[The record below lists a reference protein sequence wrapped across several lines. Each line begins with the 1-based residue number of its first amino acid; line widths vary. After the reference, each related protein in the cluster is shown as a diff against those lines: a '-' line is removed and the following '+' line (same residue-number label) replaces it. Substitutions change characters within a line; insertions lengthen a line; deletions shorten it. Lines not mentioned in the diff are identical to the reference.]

1 MQRAKAGLTGE
12 NETDE
17 QYQAPAT
24 GGMLWGAL
32 NSGAHLVGNVL
43 DMIQRP
49 DTKGYIATHPGATEE
64 EATAAL
70 TDTKNPGNRMA
81 AHMKDAA
88 DWLRSGGQPEG
99 FWQNVGAVGEQVLEY
114 IGTDGLLKMVG
125 PAAGT
130 AEAAEHL
137 KQAQQVAQVVK
148 ANPKIAGLLAV
159 GLKAAKDA
167 TLMGAQTYGHTL
179 DPGQAAEAAAFGGAG
194 RTAGEAA
201 GAAGRALLK
210 RAPQTLK
217 IAGEEIPAL
226 AEQVNDAGEP
236 TGASAAGAPKIAE
249 AQQEGAQAVL
259 GNTARQGAGNALT
272 WLNLYGNR
280 TANAAAEAVPQL
292 AAPEGAEPFTF
303 RLEGPPTKETPT
315 GEIAHS
321 AAQEPRAAFKDP
333 RFKTGSAPTRTA
345 EIGGTGRII
354 PGAEGGTGADIRTG
368 TAPEARG
375 ETVGGGGALTTANP
389 HEAQAWLQQL
399 DDLRQSPTYDSLST
413 KQQGLIDDQYKALE
427 EQLGLYHASPYVQ
440 RFSPADVTAAVG
452 QVNTFGDAAAQVQA
466 AAKPIYE
473 TLDRVSGG
481 DFTKFNGQVKQA
493 QQVIRSAT
501 SMEAVESAQVRLSE
515 ANEAINNL
523 MTRHASEIS
532 PTDYRAAKSAWRD
545 SMTLSN
551 LHNVTERMMNGIT
564 SEESAQGLP
573 RIMTG
578 RTRALEAWLGQGTN
592 RADAER
598 LIGQEGVSNL
608 KRITL
613 LLSNA
618 GTARAASGVAKETML
633 EMGRHVG
640 RGGMGA
646 MAGAAVAHL
655 AGADPWTGA
664 LTGAA
669 LADGMRYVMRQ
680 AATNPNV
687 GKLLDFAARN
697 HLSPQHYAPLIAR
710 AIATPFQEQ
719 QTPQQGNREQE
730 TDEEHGAAYD
740 TGPQAGKPI
749 DGMLQRGNIDVNHR
763 PSIRNFDGSHS
774 SIFSMTI
781 PLDKSGQPWNGK
793 YENAPQFALVPT
805 IADGRFLTPNG
816 KIPRDYKNPR
826 SEEMQRLQD
835 RATDQYIRT
844 GQHLGIF
851 TSDASAS
858 AYADR
863 THAYMNDGTDRKVF
877 APSVNQEGQP

>member
-1 MQRAKAGLTGE
+1 MNPPVQLDFSTFKPAATPPGGVSLDFDTFKPLAADASTAATQRGGGGPPGTSSAPTGMQRVTDSSRDSDWIQPLTGM
-12 NETDE
+12 
-17 QYQAPAT
+17 
-24 GGMLWGAL
+24 GSGVI
-32 NSGAHLVGNVL
+32 NSASHLLGNVL
-43 DMIQRP
+43 DMVSTP
-49 DTKGYIATHPGATEE
+49 
-64 EATAAL
+64 AAPP
-70 TDTKNPGNRMA
+70 TIGNPGGEGQQPQQTKLA
-81 AHMKDAA
+81 ANVDKHLHDAA

-125 PAAGT
+125 PAAGA

-167 TLMGAQTYGHTL
+167 TMMGAQTYGHTL
-179 DPGQAAEAAAFGGAG
+179 DPGQAAEAAVFGGITRGATEGVGLAG
-194 RTAGEAA
+194 RT
-201 GAAGRALLK
+201 LLK
-210 RAPQTLK
+210 RAPKTLE
-217 IAGEEIPAL
+217 IAGEKIPAL
-226 AEQVNDAGEP
+226 AEQVNEAGEP
-236 TGASAAGAPKIAE
+236 SGANAAGAPKIAQ
-249 AQQEGAQAVL
+249 AQQEGAQTVL

-280 TANAAAEAVPQL
+280 AVDTAAEGAPQL
-292 AAPEGAEPFTF
+292 GAPEGAEPFTF
-303 RLEGPPTKETPT
+303 NLQGPETTETPT

-333 RFKTGSAPTRTA
+333 RFTAGSAATRTA
-345 EIGGTGRII
+345 EIGGTGRIV
-354 PGAEGGTGADIRTG
+354 PGAEGGTGADIRTAG
-368 TAPEARG
+368 TPEARG
-375 ETVGGGGALTTANP
+375 ETVGGGGTLQTTNP

-440 RFSPADVTAAVG
+440 RFAPADVTGAVG
-452 QVNTFGDAAAQVQA
+452 QVNTFGDAAAQVQG

-481 DFTKFNGQVKQA
+481 EFSKYNGQVKQA
-493 QQVIRSAT
+493 QKVIRSAT
-501 SMEAVESAQVRLSE
+501 SMDAVESAQTRLSE

-532 PTDYRAAKSAWRD
+532 PTDYRAARSAWRD

-578 RTRALEAWLGQGTN
+578 RTKALEAWLGSGTN

-598 LIGQEGVSNL
+598 LIGAEGVTNL

-618 GTARAASGVAKETML
+618 STARAASGVARETML

-646 MAGAAVAHL
+646 MAGAAVAHV

-664 LTGAA
+664 VTGAA

-710 AIATPFQEQ
+710 AIATPTQEQ
-719 QTPQQGNREQE
+719 QEP
-730 TDEEHGAAYD
+730 A
-740 TGPQAGKPI
+740 
-749 DGMLQRGNIDVNHR
+749 
-763 PSIRNFDGSHS
+763 
-774 SIFSMTI
+774 
-781 PLDKSGQPWNGK
+781 
-793 YENAPQFALVPT
+793 
-805 IADGRFLTPNG
+805 
-816 KIPRDYKNPR
+816 
-826 SEEMQRLQD
+826 
-835 RATDQYIRT
+835 
-844 GQHLGIF
+844 
-851 TSDASAS
+851 
-858 AYADR
+858 
-863 THAYMNDGTDRKVF
+863 
-877 APSVNQEGQP
+877 EGQEDQQ